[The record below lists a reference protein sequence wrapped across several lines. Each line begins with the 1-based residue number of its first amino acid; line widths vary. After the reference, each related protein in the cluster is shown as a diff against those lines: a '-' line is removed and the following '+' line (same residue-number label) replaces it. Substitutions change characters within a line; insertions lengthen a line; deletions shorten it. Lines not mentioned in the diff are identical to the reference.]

1 MFEDR
6 IKTDARL
13 PYIDVTDEEAEIYH
27 GCGDAIAYV
36 DGGRFTSF
44 VYLGDL
50 AEDGAKAA
58 AADALKH
65 GNAWLGML
73 SCHQFC
79 KPEKLDAS
87 NPALFARVIRLVA
100 EKWESPDSLP

>member
-50 AEDGAKAA
+50 AEDGA
-58 AADALKH
+58 
-65 GNAWLGML
+65 
-73 SCHQFC
+73 
-79 KPEKLDAS
+79 
-87 NPALFARVIRLVA
+87 
-100 EKWESPDSLP
+100 